1 MYLYNI
7 ITKVLFLIFFNL
19 LIQIPFNF
27 KFKSSIHLFPIP
39 NLIHI
44 PIAFAINDLFTY
56 PLIVLLTSILYNSK
70 PSTFYF
76 FHIMIPDNF
85 LEENKNK
92 INGLCKQ
99 YDKCKIIYLNMGE
112 KYKDWKTNIGYYPIT
127 VFYRLSLSDLIKD
140 FNKIIYLDC
149 DTMVH
154 GDLTDFYNIEMGDS
168 YYMGFPGH
176 EVGYLEI
183 NGTRNF
189 INSGVMLMNLE
200 KLRKVNASLLFD
212 KYYYTYGTT
221 KVDEYLINVIFYN
234 KISFLPFKYGIPD
247 FEKGQPIA
255 DSPSFFW
262 NTLHGFS
269 NGTEE
274 EMISGSNNRVI
285 THGAYRMDKWW
296 TRNYDSLSEIGKKWI
311 YYASKS
317 NVFNDICNEYKQY
330 LSVCSKLK

>member
-1 MYLYNI
+1 MNLYNI
-7 ITKVLFLIFFNL
+7 ITKIIFIILIYS
-19 LIQIPFNF
+19 LIKVDSKHGSKI
-27 KFKSSIHLFPIP
+27 S
-39 NLIHI
+39 I
-44 PIAFAINDLFTY
+44 PIAFAINNLFTY

-70 PSTFYF
+70 PNTFFF
-76 FHIMIPDNF
+76 FHVMISDTF

-92 INGLCKQ
+92 IKGLCKK
-99 YDKCKIIYLNMGE
+99 YGNCKIIFLNMGE
-112 KYKDWKTNIGYYPIT
+112 KYKDWKTDIGYYPIT
-127 VFYRLSLSDLIKD
+127 VFYRLSLSDLVKNYD
-140 FNKIIYLDC
+140 KIIYLDC

-154 GDLTDFYNIEMGDS
+154 GDLTDFYNIEMGNS

-189 INSGVMLMNLE
+189 INSGVMLMNL
-200 KLRKVNASLLFD
+200 KMLRKVNARLLFD
-212 KYYYTYGTT
+212 NYYYTYGTK
-221 KVDEYLINVIFYN
+221 KVDEYLINVVFYN

-247 FEKGQPIA
+247 FEKGQRFV

-262 NTLHGFS
+262 RSLNGSS

-274 EMISGSNNRVI
+274 EMISASNNRVI

-296 TRNYDSLSEIGKKWI
+296 IRDYNSLSEIGKKWI
-311 YYASKS
+311 FYASKS
-317 NVFNDICNEYKQY
+317 NVFNDICNEYMQY